1 MLGCFL
7 QSYFSGSCRT
17 SWPLLGCIAKTMRVP
32 ATSYYLQASPRIT
45 LSPGKPY
52 FHPWHFSQ
60 WLSALQFGVS
70 LELFI
75 LPALSFLGASF
86 FATAPASLFKCLPF
100 LHGSCFLL
108 PSSISRRCSRSSRWT
123 RNEFE
128 GNAKLMLIRIR
139 FPRLFLTLLLLSFV
153 HLPASNAQNAE
164 PFKFFRDYVGL
175 KDDQITAIRNGK
187 AVAKVVESR
196 TPDEVFVFG
205 SVYVQS
211 TPEQYL
217 KLASDIDALRKLP
230 SYLAIRKFSDPPQF
244 SDLDGFTLEAGDI
257 KQLKNCEP
265 GKCDVQL
272 PTEAMDAFKQS
283 VNWSAPDAANQ
294 VNRLAQN
301 MALEAIQRYTQGGNA
316 ALGTYMDKHHPAVV
330 GETFASLLSR
340 SKALPA
346 YLPEL
351 DRYLLGYPEAK
362 SENIQ
367 SEFYWEKVNFGL
379 KPTLR
384 IVQAIVYRGPRS
396 TDPAYAVAVK
406 QLYASHYFETALDL
420 TVCVRDQENPDRGF
434 YLITLKGSQQAGLT
448 GLKGGIVRKVA
459 VDKTRSSLERALGAI
474 KQRLEGQP
482 D

>member
-1 MLGCFL
+1 MNVKGMPRTMLARIQFL
-7 QSYFSGSCRT
+7 K
-17 SWPLLGCIAKTMRVP
+17 L
-32 ATSYYLQASPRIT
+32 
-45 LSPGKPY
+45 
-52 FHPWHFSQ
+52 
-60 WLSALQFGVS
+60 
-70 LELFI
+70 
-75 LPALSFLGASF
+75 F
-86 FATAPASLFKCLPF
+86 FA
-100 LHGSCFLL
+100 
-108 PSSISRRCSRSSRWT
+108 
-123 RNEFE
+123 
-128 GNAKLMLIRIR
+128 
-139 FPRLFLTLLLLSFV
+139 LLLLSLV
-153 HLPASNAQNAE
+153 HLPASNAQDAE
-164 PFKFFRDYVGL
+164 PFKFFRNYVGL
-175 KDDQITAIRNGK
+175 KKDQIAAIRNGK

-211 TPEQYL
+211 TPEKYL
-217 KLASDIDALRKLP
+217 KLASDIDDLRKLP
-230 SYLAIRKFSDPPQF
+230 SYLAIRKFSDPPQL
-244 SDLDGFTLEAGDI
+244 SDLDGFTLEADDI
-257 KQLKNCEP
+257 KQLRNCEP

-272 PTEAMDAFKQS
+272 PSGAMDAFKQS
-283 VNWSAPDAANQ
+283 VNWSAPDAEKQANQ
-294 VNRLAQN
+294 LAQK

-330 GETFASLLSR
+330 GETFTSLLSR
-340 SKALPA
+340 SKALPV

-351 DRYLLGYPEAK
+351 ERYLLDYPEAK

-396 TDPAYAVAVK
+396 TDRGYAIAVK

-474 KQRLEGQP
+474 KQKLESRT

>member
-1 MLGCFL
+1 MKG
-7 QSYFSGSCRT
+7 
-17 SWPLLGCIAKTMRVP
+17 M
-32 ATSYYLQASPRIT
+32 PR
-45 LSPGKPY
+45 P
-52 FHPWHFSQ
+52 
-60 WLSALQFGVS
+60 
-70 LELFI
+70 
-75 LPALSFLGASF
+75 
-86 FATAPASLFKCLPF
+86 
-100 LHGSCFLL
+100 
-108 PSSISRRCSRSSRWT
+108 
-123 RNEFE
+123 
-128 GNAKLMLIRIR
+128 MLIRIR
-139 FPRLFLTLLLLSFV
+139 FPRVILVLLLLSLV
-153 HLPASNAQNAE
+153 QLSASNAQNVE

-175 KDDQITAIRNGK
+175 KEDQIAAIRNGK

-211 TPEQYL
+211 TPEKYL
-217 KLASDIDALRKLP
+217 KFASDIDELRKLP
-230 SYLAIRKFSDPPQF
+230 SYLAIRKFSDPPQLSDFEGF
-244 SDLDGFTLEAGDI
+244 SLEADDI

-272 PTEAMDAFKQS
+272 PAEAMEAFKQS

-294 VNRLAQN
+294 ANQLAQK
-301 MALEAIQRYTQGGNA
+301 MALDAIQRYQQGGNA
-316 ALGTYMDKHHPAVV
+316 ALGTYMDKHHPAAI

-351 DRYLLGYPEAK
+351 DRYLLEYPEAK

-367 SEFYWEKVNFGL
+367 FEFYWEKVNFGL

-384 IVQAIVYRGPRS
+384 IVQAIVYRGPSS
-396 TDPAYAVAVK
+396 TGPAYAVAVK

-448 GLKGGIVRKVA
+448 GFKGGIVRKVA

-474 KQRLEGQP
+474 KQKLESRT

>member
-1 MLGCFL
+1 MNWKGMLRL
-7 QSYFSGSCRT
+7 MPT
-17 SWPLLGCIAKTMRVP
+17 KT
-32 ATSYYLQASPRIT
+32 
-45 LSPGKPY
+45 
-52 FHPWHFSQ
+52 
-60 WLSALQFGVS
+60 
-70 LELFI
+70 
-75 LPALSFLGASF
+75 
-86 FATAPASLFKCLPF
+86 
-100 LHGSCFLL
+100 
-108 PSSISRRCSRSSRWT
+108 
-123 RNEFE
+123 
-128 GNAKLMLIRIR
+128 R
-139 FPRLFLTLLLLSFV
+139 FPRWLLTLLLLLFV
-153 HLPASNAQNAE
+153 HIPACKAQSVE

-175 KDDQITAIRNGK
+175 KEDQIAAIRKGR

-211 TPEQYL
+211 TPEKYL

-230 SYLAIRKFSDPPQF
+230 SYLAIRKFSDPPQL
-244 SDLDGFTLEAGDI
+244 SDLDGFTLEADDI
-257 KQLKNCEP
+257 KHLKNCEP

-283 VNWSAPDAANQ
+283 VNWSAPDAADQ
-294 VNRLAQN
+294 VNQLAQK
-301 MALEAIQRYTQGGNA
+301 MALEAIERYRRGGNA

-330 GETFASLLSR
+330 GETFTSLLSR

-351 DRYLLGYPEAK
+351 ERYLLEYPEAQ

-384 IVQAIVYRGPRS
+384 IVQAVVYRDFRS
-396 TDPAYAVAVK
+396 KDAVYAVAVK

-420 TVCVRDQENPDRGF
+420 TICVRDQENPDRGF

-474 KQRLEGQP
+474 KQKLESRT

>member
-1 MLGCFL
+1 MKG
-7 QSYFSGSCRT
+7 
-17 SWPLLGCIAKTMRVP
+17 M
-32 ATSYYLQASPRIT
+32 PR
-45 LSPGKPY
+45 P
-52 FHPWHFSQ
+52 
-60 WLSALQFGVS
+60 
-70 LELFI
+70 
-75 LPALSFLGASF
+75 
-86 FATAPASLFKCLPF
+86 
-100 LHGSCFLL
+100 
-108 PSSISRRCSRSSRWT
+108 
-123 RNEFE
+123 
-128 GNAKLMLIRIR
+128 MLIRIR
-139 FPRLFLTLLLLSFV
+139 FPRVILVLLLLSLV
-153 HLPASNAQNAE
+153 QLSASNAQNVE

-175 KDDQITAIRNGK
+175 KEDQIAAIRNGK

-211 TPEQYL
+211 TPEKYL
-217 KLASDIDALRKLP
+217 KFASDIDELRKLP
-230 SYLAIRKFSDPPQF
+230 SYLAIRKFSDPPQLSDFEGF
-244 SDLDGFTLEAGDI
+244 SLEADDI

-272 PTEAMDAFKQS
+272 PAEAMEAFKQS

-294 VNRLAQN
+294 ANQLAQK
-301 MALEAIQRYTQGGNA
+301 MALDAIQRYQQGGNA
-316 ALGTYMDKHHPAVV
+316 ALGTYMDKHHPAAI

-351 DRYLLGYPEAK
+351 DRYLLEYPEAK

-384 IVQAIVYRGPRS
+384 IVQAIVYRGPS
-396 TDPAYAVAVK
+396 SAGPVYAVAVK

-448 GLKGGIVRKVA
+448 GFKGGIVRKVA

-474 KQRLEGQP
+474 KQKLESRT

>member
-1 MLGCFL
+1 M
-7 QSYFSGSCRT
+7 
-17 SWPLLGCIAKTMRVP
+17 
-32 ATSYYLQASPRIT
+32 PR
-45 LSPGKPY
+45 P
-52 FHPWHFSQ
+52 
-60 WLSALQFGVS
+60 
-70 LELFI
+70 
-75 LPALSFLGASF
+75 
-86 FATAPASLFKCLPF
+86 
-100 LHGSCFLL
+100 
-108 PSSISRRCSRSSRWT
+108 
-123 RNEFE
+123 
-128 GNAKLMLIRIR
+128 MLIRIR
-139 FPRLFLTLLLLSFV
+139 FPRVILVLLLLSLV
-153 HLPASNAQNAE
+153 QLSASNAQNVE

-175 KDDQITAIRNGK
+175 KEDQITAIRNGK
-187 AVAKVVESR
+187 AVAKVVESH

-205 SVYVQS
+205 TVYVQS
-211 TPEQYL
+211 TPEKYL

-230 SYLAIRKFSDPPQF
+230 SYLAIRKFSDPPQL
-244 SDLDGFTLEAGDI
+244 SDFDGFTLEADDI

-265 GKCDVQL
+265 GKCDIQL
-272 PTEAMDAFKQS
+272 PTDTMDAFKRS

-294 VNRLAQN
+294 ANQLAQN
-301 MALEAIQRYTQGGNA
+301 MALDTIQRYQQGGNA

-351 DRYLLGYPEAK
+351 DRYLLEYPETK
-362 SENIQ
+362 SENIE

-384 IVQAIVYRGPRS
+384 IVQAIVYRGPSS
-396 TDPAYAVAVK
+396 TGPAYAVAVK

-448 GLKGGIVRKVA
+448 GFKGGIVRKVA

-474 KQRLEGQP
+474 KQKLESRT